1 MKKVFYFNLEL
12 NTCATENWVV
22 DYLFYMGVEDSR
34 EQIREELHS
43 KREFFGWYECTV
55 SDDIYEKIQ
64 H

>member
-1 MKKVFYFNLEL
+1 MKKVFYFNLGL

-43 KREFFGWYECTV
+43 KREFFGWYECEV
-55 SDDIYEKIQ
+55 SDDIYEIMPN
-64 H
+64 